1 MAFILQILMRRFLSV
16 LILFGGLWGGLFL
29 APNGA
34 DAQSIPSP
42 DQVLGYSVGDRFP
55 TVREVETYLR
65 ALAEASPL
73 LTVDVYGVTPQGRP
87 LLQVLFV
94 SEAYRQD
101 LDGIVA
107 RNAELVDP
115 NTPASRASEI
125 VRTNPAIL
133 YFTYG
138 IHGNESSSPSAA
150 LWTAYDLAS
159 GAAEVAGVLDGAIL
173 VMDPVANPDGYD
185 RYVHHQRS
193 TELLRFNA
201 NPGLRERREPWP
213 GGRPNH
219 YLFDLNRD
227 WAWLT
232 QYESRV
238 RNERFRYWNPQV
250 HVDFHE
256 MGAESSYFFF
266 PAATPINPIYPDHIL
281 SWGQRFGEGNARAMD
296 AEGILYYT
304 SQNFDL
310 FYPGYGDSWPS
321 LLGAIGMT
329 YEQGG
334 GGAASTEVERRDGT
348 ILTLRDRALG
358 HRITGAATL
367 RTAVAG
373 RESLLSGF
381 AGFHRE
387 VADGLADVVLVPA
400 EDAGRLEALAE
411 LLLRHGIELHR
422 LTEPTTLAAQPHPGF
437 EARSSFPAGTLL
449 VPMRQPRGRLA
460 GALLR
465 PDNPLDGSSSYD
477 ITAWALPFAYGVEA
491 HSLTRA
497 PSAGG
502 RVPLTEVVSRFGGE
516 LRGSG
521 RYGYLLA
528 PSVSN
533 TPALIRYLEQEGR
546 AFALTE
552 PFTLDGV
559 AYPRGTLF
567 FPRGRNEGVDAL
579 LRASG
584 LASVVTPISTGLV
597 EEGVDLGT
605 NDRIALRLPRVLLVG
620 GEGTAST
627 GFGAHWHFLEQVL
640 DLPFDV
646 VNAGDLG
653 GIDLA
658 RYDVILMPPGTPAGV
673 MGQGGMDRLT
683 AWVRAGGTL
692 VASGQAAHRLGA
704 SMAGVEL
711 RETLEPPSSERSARL
726 SRALITREERADERW
741 AERVPGTIL
750 EARLDPSHPLSWGAR
765 AGGGGEDRLFVLS
778 TGVGF
783 EPSEDVETVAWF
795 PEGLSRISGVI
806 SADNLARLDRSSWI
820 MDHRMGGGRLILFA
834 DDPIFRGF
842 WYGTWPLYVNA
853 ILLASRGG

>member
-1 MAFILQILMRRFLSV
+1 MRPVISLFFV
-16 LILFGGLWGGLFL
+16 LGVLLGGVFATVGH
-29 APNGA
+29 
-34 DAQSIPSP
+34 AQAQRIPSP
-42 DQVLGYSVGDRFP
+42 DEVLGYAIGDRFP
-55 TVREVETYLR
+55 TVQEVETYMR
-65 ALAEASPL
+65 ALADASPVVSL
-73 LTVDVYGVTPQGRP
+73 EVYGRTSQGRP
-87 LLQVLFV
+87 LLQVIFA
-94 SEAYRQD
+94 SEGHRQD
-101 LDGIVA
+101 LDGIVT
-107 RNAELVDP
+107 RNAELTNP
-115 NTPASRASEI
+115 NTPLARAQEI
-125 VRTNPAIL
+125 ARSNPAVL

-150 LWTAYDLAS
+150 LWTAFDLAS
-159 GAAEVAGVLDGAIL
+159 GDSGVAGVLEGAVI

-185 RYVHHQRS
+185 RYVSHQRS
-193 TELLRFNA
+193 TELRRFNT
-201 NPGLRERREPWP
+201 NPGLRERNEPWP

-266 PAATPINPIYPDHIL
+266 PAATPINPIYPEHIRT
-281 SWGQRFGEGNARAMD
+281 WGLRFGEGNARAMD

-334 GGAASTEVERRDGT
+334 GGGASTQYMRRDGT
-348 ILTLRDRALG
+348 VLTLRDRAYG
-358 HRITGAATL
+358 HRTTGVATL
-367 RTAVAG
+367 RTAVEG
-373 RESLLSGF
+373 RQALLEGF

-387 VADGLADVVLVPA
+387 VDADLSDILLVPG
-400 EDAGRLEALAE
+400 EDLGRLEALAE
-411 LLLRHGIELHR
+411 LLLRHGIQLRRFTSSE
-422 LTEPTTLAAQPHPGF
+422 TLPANPHPGF
-437 EARSSFPAGTLL
+437 AARSSFPEGTIL

-491 HSLTRA
+491 HSVTR
-497 PSAGG
+497 PLPAGRG
-502 RVPLTEVVSRFGGE
+502 TPMTAVESRFGGE
-516 LRGSG
+516 LREAG

-533 TPALIRYLEQEGR
+533 TPALIRYLEEEGR
-546 AFALTE
+546 VFALTE

-567 FPRGRNEGVDAL
+567 FPRGRNEGVDGL
-579 LRASG
+579 LRSSG
-584 LASVVTPISTGLV
+584 LASVVTPIATGRV

-605 NDRIALRLPRVLLVG
+605 NDRIALRLPRVLLLG

-627 GFGAHWHFLEQVL
+627 GFGAHWHFLEEVL
-640 DLPFDV
+640 DLPFDA
-646 VNAGDLG
+646 VNMADLG
-653 GIDLA
+653 GVDLA
-658 RYDVILMPPGTPAGV
+658 RYDVILAPPGNPSSV
-673 MGQGGMDRLT
+673 LGQGGMDRLST
-683 AWVRAGGTL
+683 WVRAGGTL

-704 SMAGVEL
+704 SIAGVEL
-711 RETLEPPSSERSARL
+711 RTALEAPSSERDARL
-726 SRALITREERADERW
+726 ARALSTREERADERW

-750 EARLDPSHPLSWGAR
+750 EARLDPSHPLSWGGR
-765 AGGGGEDRLFVLS
+765 AGGSDEDRLFVLS

-783 EPSEDVETVAWF
+783 EPSEEVESVAWF

-806 SADNLARLDRSSWI
+806 SADNLARLDRASWI
-820 MDHRMGGGRLILFA
+820 MDHRMGRGRLILFA

-842 WYGTWPLYVNA
+842 WYGTWSLYVNA

>member
-1 MAFILQILMRRFLSV
+1 MRPLHRAIRL
-16 LILFGGLWGGLFL
+16 LFL
-29 APNGA
+29 LGA
-34 DAQSIPSP
+34 LSLGSIIPQGHAVAQGIPSP
-42 DQVLGYSVGDRFP
+42 DEVLGYAIGDRFP
-55 TVREVETYLR
+55 TVQEVETYMR
-65 ALAEASPL
+65 ALAQASPL
-73 LTVDVYGVTPQGRP
+73 VSVDTYGRTPEGRP
-87 LLQVLFV
+87 LLQVLFA
-94 SEAYRQD
+94 SSAHRQD
-101 LDGIVA
+101 LEGIVA
-107 RNAELVDP
+107 RNAELTDP
-115 NTPASRASEI
+115 STPLARAQEI
-125 VRTNPAIL
+125 ARINPTIL

-159 GAAEVAGVLDGAIL
+159 GNREVAGVLDGAII

-185 RYVHHQRS
+185 RYVNHQRS
-193 TELLRFNA
+193 TELRRFNTNA
-201 NPGLRERREPWP
+201 GLRERNEPWP

-232 QYESRV
+232 QFESRA
-238 RNERFRYWNPQV
+238 RNLRFRYWNPQV

-281 SWGQRFGEGNARAMD
+281 TWGRRFGEGNARAMD
-296 AEGILYYT
+296 TEGVLYYT

-321 LLGAIGMT
+321 LMGAIGMT

-334 GGAASTEVERRDGT
+334 GGGASTQYMRRDGT
-348 ILTLRDRALG
+348 VLTLRDRAFG
-358 HRITGAATL
+358 HRTTGSATL
-367 RTAVAG
+367 RTAVEG
-373 RESLLSGF
+373 RQALLEGF

-387 VADGLADVVLVPA
+387 VDAGLSDILLVPG
-400 EDAGRLEALAE
+400 EDPGRLEALTE
-411 LLLRHGIELHR
+411 LLLRHGIVLRRFASAETIQAL
-422 LTEPTTLAAQPHPGF
+422 PHPGF
-437 EARSSFPAGTLL
+437 AARTSFPEGTIL

-491 HSLTRA
+491 HSATRA
-497 PSAGG
+497 VPAGRG
-502 RVPLTEVVSRFGGE
+502 QSMNAVQSRFGGD
-516 LRGSG
+516 LRATGS
-521 RYGYLLA
+521 YGYLLA

-533 TPALIRYLEQEGR
+533 TPGLIRYLEAEGR
-546 AFALTE
+546 VFALTE

-567 FPRGRNEGVDAL
+567 FPRGRNEGVDGL
-579 LRASG
+579 LRSAG
-584 LASVVTPISTGLV
+584 LASVVTPIATGLV

-605 NDRIALRLPRVLLVG
+605 NDRIALRLPRVLLLG

-627 GFGAHWHFLEQVL
+627 GFGAHWHFLEEVL
-640 DLPFDV
+640 DLPFDA
-646 VNAGDLG
+646 VNVGDLG
-653 GIDLA
+653 GVDLA
-658 RYDVILMPPGTPAGV
+658 QYDVILVPPGNPLGV
-673 MGQGGMDRLT
+673 LGQGGMDRLT
-683 AWVRAGGTL
+683 AWTRAGGTL
-692 VASGQAAHRLGA
+692 IASGQAAHRFGA
-704 SMAGVEL
+704 SMADVEL
-711 RETLEPPSSERSARL
+711 RTTLDRPSTERDARL
-726 SRALITREERADERW
+726 SRALSTREERAEERW

-765 AGGGGEDRLFVLS
+765 AGGSSEDRLFVLS

-783 EPSEDVETVAWF
+783 EPSEEVESVAWF

-806 SADNLARLDRSSWI
+806 SEDNLARLDRASWI
-820 MDHRMGGGRLILFA
+820 MDHRMGRGRLILFA